1 MTGFAARCES
11 VRCVRRREVHTAA
24 SIGHNELFAV
34 IARLLFRLMAARTAV
49 MAVGAL
55 AAAIAVDRA
64 ISPITGPT
72 ARVAVVLVLA
82 LAAGTAVRL
91 TRGPVADTVRER
103 RVRSRPATGIVD
115 CAGQSLSIGDTVRAG
130 AGFDGP
136 MELGFGRGV
145 VVKVG
150 RGKAHVRFNDIP
162 EQVHP
167 ITPGTLRRLA

>member
-1 MTGFAARCES
+1 MVA
-11 VRCVRRREVHTAA
+11 
-24 SIGHNELFAV
+24 
-34 IARLLFRLMAARTAV
+34 
-49 MAVGAL
+49 GAL
-55 AAAIAVDRA
+55 AVAIAVDRA
-64 ISPITGPT
+64 VSTITGPP
-72 ARVAVVLVLA
+72 ARVAVVLLLT
-82 LAAGTAVRL
+82 LAAGAAVRL
-91 TRGPVADTVRER
+91 VGGPAADAVRGRCPGGGPGV
-103 RVRSRPATGIVD
+103 VD
-115 CAGQSLSIGDTVRAG
+115 CTGQSLGIGDTVRAG

>member
-1 MTGFAARCES
+1 
-11 VRCVRRREVHTAA
+11 
-24 SIGHNELFAV
+24 
-34 IARLLFRLMAARTAV
+34 

-55 AAAIAVDRA
+55 AAATAVDRA
-64 ISPITGPT
+64 IATITGPP
-72 ARVAVVLVLA
+72 ARVAAVLVLA
-82 LAAGTAVRL
+82 LAVGAAVKL
-91 TRGPVADTVRER
+91 TRGPAADAVREK